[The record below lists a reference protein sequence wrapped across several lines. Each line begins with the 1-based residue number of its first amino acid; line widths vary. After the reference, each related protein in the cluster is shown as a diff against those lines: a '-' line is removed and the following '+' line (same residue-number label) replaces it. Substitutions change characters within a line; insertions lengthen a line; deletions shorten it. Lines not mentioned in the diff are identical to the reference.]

1 VIVGATLRWDG
12 RLAGASWPLL
22 NLTIAADELSL
33 SLRWRWTKRMPPF
46 SYLVTQLND
55 DDGSICWRSQVAEVT
70 GIQISER
77 SRSVLITT
85 NFRDC
90 CIGIPFFVPRR
101 HRKWEAVLAEL
112 LTLNAPIGFV
122 SGTFLAQRSMK

>member
-12 RLAGASWPLL
+12 RLATASWPLL
-22 NLTIAADELSL
+22 NLTIAADELTL
-33 SLRWRWTKRMPPF
+33 NLRWRWTKRMPPF
-46 SYLVTQLND
+46 SYLVAQLND
-55 DDGSICWRSQVAEVT
+55 DGGSICWKSPVSEVT

-101 HRKWEAVLAEL
+101 HRRWETVLAGL
-112 LTLNAPIGFV
+112 QTLNAPIGFV